1 MDFLNTGYTGIPF
14 MVQLAQ
20 WGIPLKVRTGITKC
34 FPLQLIFWVQ
44 ASFVWCHTSRLFWEG
59 ERNSWV
65 EKCGKKGK
73 KQGLKSCVFCI
84 DAIAALPGAAGWRD
98 LWLSWWMDFAVISH
112 TKKHPSECP
121 LQDFRDQV
129 IPQQYQGQIFMSWP
143 WIWLFPLPAKWDR
156 VLMTFSNQW
165 VMIAGGFVC
174 AGMPQEEFV

>member
-65 EKCGKKGK
+65 GKCGKKGK

-98 LWLSWWMDFAVISH
+98 LWLSWWMDFAVISQ
-112 TKKHPSECP
+112 KNP
-121 LQDFRDQV
+121 
-129 IPQQYQGQIFMSWP
+129 IPQN
-143 WIWLFPLPAKWDR
+143 
-156 VLMTFSNQW
+156 VLCRISGIRSSHSNTKGKFSCH
-165 VMIAGGFVC
+165 GH
-174 AGMPQEEFV
+174 EFGSSLSQQNEIEC